1 MNFHCQTLLF
11 LCRICAKLLSRR
23 SRRQYSCRKHAEAIK
38 GAFDVDVT
46 TDQAELH
53 PPDICERCRMITQR
67 WKSLIRTGRLY
78 RLSQKA
84 VAWEHHESGSCFA
97 CKTHSKNVKGGRP
110 AAKRAKILGRPKCN
124 NAEALKRF
132 LHSLAPPSFKR
143 PPVLYP
149 DLGLENNNSDEL
161 ALLLCPVCEDI
172 VDRPVNSPCQT
183 LACLTCLI
191 RQFSDLSPGAD
202 WICPNKN
209 CETVLLG
216 DNSQVNFSRSDGPFK
231 RVHGLV
237 ETSLQLLKV
246 HF

>member
-1 MNFHCQTLLF
+1 MLRARSTRKSAVQMNCNGQSLLSF
-11 LCRICAKLLSRR
+11 CRICAKLLSRR
-23 SRRQYSCRKHAEAIK
+23 SRRRRKHAEALK

-67 WKSLIRTGRLY
+67 WKSSISAGRQY
-78 RLSQKA
+78 RPSQKA

-97 CKTHSKNVKGGRP
+97 GEMHSKNVKGGRP
-110 AAKRAKILGRPKCN
+110 AAKRAKILGQPKCN
-124 NAEALKRF
+124 IAEALERF

-149 DLGLENNNSDEL
+149 DLVREYNNSDEL
-161 ALLLCPVCEDI
+161 ALLLCPVWEDI
-172 VDRPVNSPCQT
+172 IDKPVNSSCQH
-183 LACLTCLI
+183 LACLNCLI

-209 CETVLLG
+209 CDTVLLG
-216 DNSQVNFSRSDGPFK
+216 DNFQVNFA
-231 RVHGLV
+231 
-237 ETSLQLLKV
+237 
-246 HF
+246 